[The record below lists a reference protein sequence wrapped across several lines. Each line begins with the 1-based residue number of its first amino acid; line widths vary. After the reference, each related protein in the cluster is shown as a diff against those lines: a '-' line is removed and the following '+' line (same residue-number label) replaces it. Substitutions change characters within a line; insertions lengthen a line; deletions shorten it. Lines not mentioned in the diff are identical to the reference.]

1 MLAKLV
7 YSGNMIVVQ
16 KFVFNSFA
24 VNTYVVSGKNR
35 ECIIV
40 DPACMNQ
47 EEERQLSAYIHD
59 NHLTP
64 SMMVN
69 THYHVDHIL
78 GNAFVCETYGLKP
91 IAHRKG
97 ELFWETAREFGTVF
111 GLNIR
116 QVVKPEIFVEEGDV
130 LVADNIELR
139 VLYTPGH
146 AAGSICLVN
155 DRQQFVITGD
165 VLFYGS
171 IGRTDLP
178 TGDYDQLKESIEQ
191 KLFTLPVE
199 YAVLPGHGPET
210 TIGYEKLNNPFL

>member
-1 MLAKLV
+1 
-7 YSGNMIVVQ
+7 MIVVQ

-35 ECIIV
+35 DCIIV
-40 DPACMNQ
+40 DPACNSAG
-47 EEERQLSAYIHD
+47 EERELSGYIHE

-64 SMMVN
+64 VMMVN

-78 GNAFVCETYGLKP
+78 GNAFVCSTYGLKP
-91 IAHRKG
+91 VAHRDGK
-97 ELFWETAREFGTVF
+97 LFWDTALEFGSVF
-111 GLNIR
+111 RLSVDKVIS
-116 QVVKPEIFVEEGDV
+116 PEIFVDEGDV
-130 LVADNIELR
+130 LKTEDLELR

-146 AAGSICLVN
+146 ADGSISLVN
-155 DRQQFVITGD
+155 DSQKFVITGD

-178 TGDYDQLKESIEQ
+178 TGDYDLLKRSIEQ
-191 KLFTLPVE
+191 KLFTLPGD

-210 TIGYEKLNNPFL
+210 TIGYEMLNNPFV